1 MRREVILPADHSAA
15 ILARRAL
22 NEAIPPP
29 ILDERFD
36 DARLA
41 ISELAT
47 NAVRHGQLRPD
58 MESIRLVIE
67 ADDEH
72 LLVEVEQ
79 PTSAVTAAPVGPR
92 TDTDGQMSGFGLPI
106 VAEVADAWGVVAGPP
121 GIVWFEFR
129 RPTVR

>member
-1 MRREVILPADHSAA
+1 M
-15 ILARRAL
+15 LARRAL
-22 NEAIPPP
+22 NETIPPP
-29 ILDERFD
+29 ILDGRSD

-47 NAVRHGQLRPD
+47 NAVRHGQLRSD
-58 MESIRLVIE
+58 MENVRLVIE

-79 PTSAVTAAPVGPR
+79 PTSAVAAAPVGPHTNR
-92 TDTDGQMSGFGLPI
+92 DGQISGFGLPI
-106 VAEVADAWGVVAGPP
+106 VAEVADTWGVVAGPP

-129 RPTVR
+129 RPTAG